1 MPAARGLFAKAIAQS
16 GTALGFG
23 ARDAATAVA
32 TRYLERLGIPDAGHD
47 ALLKADV
54 EAILRAQ
61 GNRGALRPV
70 VDGDSLPAPPMD
82 AVRDGV
88 ARDIP
93 LMVGTARDE
102 HKLYVRPDR
111 DAIDEAELESQIR
124 ANIPRR
130 AAERAGEVA
139 AVYRSSRAER
149 GLPAAN
155 VDLVDAVVT
164 ASRFRVPAIRLAES
178 QLPHQARTFLYQV
191 DWESPARRGTLGAC
205 HAIELPFVFGTLGR
219 TGDDRMSGTGPDA
232 ERLSNQMM
240 DAWIAFARRGD
251 PSHPGIGD
259 WPGVR
264 P

>member
-1 MPAARGLFAKAIAQS
+1 
-16 GTALGFG
+16 
-23 ARDAATAVA
+23 
-32 TRYLERLGIPDAGHD
+32 
-47 ALLKADV
+47 
-54 EAILRAQ
+54 
-61 GNRGALRPV
+61 
-70 VDGDSLPAPPMD
+70 
-82 AVRDGV
+82 
-88 ARDIP
+88 
-93 LMVGTARDE
+93 MVGTARDE

-205 HAIELPFVFGTLGR
+205 HAMELPFVFGTLGR

-232 ERLSNQMM
+232 ERLSNHMM

-259 WPGVR
+259 WPAYDPESRPTMMFGRESGITHAPFEEERRIWSSMTQAAMTSVR
-264 P
+264 AVDRRGLVTRPGLPR